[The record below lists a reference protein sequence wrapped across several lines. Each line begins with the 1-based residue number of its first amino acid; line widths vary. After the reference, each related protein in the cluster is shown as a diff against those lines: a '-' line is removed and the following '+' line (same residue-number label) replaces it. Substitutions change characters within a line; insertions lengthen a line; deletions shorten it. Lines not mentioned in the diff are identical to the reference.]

1 MGLRFVKMHGAG
13 NDFVLFNLLEQH
25 LPQPPAEMAKKICD
39 RHFGVGADGIL
50 LVLPSDPYDYTMQTF
65 NADGSEAEM
74 CGNGIRCFAKY
85 VFERGMIKKKK
96 IHVETK
102 AGLIIPEVITDP
114 KNDAVVTHVK
124 VNMGTPRLLKGEIPM
139 KGAADE
145 NAQYVSISVDGKT
158 YTVSCTSM
166 GNPHCILFVDDVKT
180 APVTTLGPKIEHHEL
195 FPKRTNVEFAQIVND
210 SHINL
215 RVWERGAGETLAC
228 GTGACAAAVI
238 SMLKNKVNNNVTV
251 SLPGGDLQISWQNGG
266 DVFMT
271 GPVEK
276 VCDGELP

>member
-1 MGLRFVKMHGAG
+1 MGLKFTKIHGAG

-25 LPQPPAEMAKKICD
+25 LPEPPAEMAKKICD

-50 LVLPSDPYDYTMQTF
+50 LVLPSDPYDYTMRTI

-102 AGLIIPEVITDP
+102 AGLIIPEVITDT
-114 KNDAVVTHVK
+114 KDDAVVTHVK
-124 VNMGTPRLLKGEIPM
+124 VNMGEPRLLKGEIPVR
-139 KGAADE
+139 GNPDE
-145 NAQYVSISVDGKT
+145 KAQDMTLAVDGKT
-158 YTVSCTSM
+158 YAINCASM
-166 GNPHCILFVDDVKT
+166 GNPHCVFFVDDVKT
-180 APVTTLGPKIEHHEL
+180 APVTTLGPKIERHEM
-195 FPKRTNVEFAQIVND
+195 FPKRTNVEFVQVVND
-210 SHINL
+210 SHVNL

-228 GTGACAAAVI
+228 GTGACAAGVI
-238 SMLKNKVNNNVTV
+238 SMMKKGLKNDITV
-251 SLPGGDLQISWQNGG
+251 SLPGGDLQISWEGKG

-276 VCDGELP
+276 VCDGELL